1 MRGMITVTAVNKI
14 RIYIYIYIF
23 IKTTKTAVVIS
34 LHKNMVN
41 FCFLLQECQ

>member
-14 RIYIYIYIF
+14 RIYIYIF